1 MPQLILAA
9 HCPVG
14 VRDGT
19 TRRRLKRMEIQVT
32 EKNTFDD
39 KFATLDCVVD
49 ETGVARV
56 KLNRPDVHNAFN
68 EAMIEELTRCFLQL
82 GSHDG
87 VRVIVLAS
95 SGNVFCAGAD
105 LNWMKRASANSAD
118 ANVQDARRFAS
129 MMQALHACSR
139 PIVARVQGGAF
150 GGGVGLICA
159 CDIVVAS
166 EQARFAVT
174 EARFGILPAVIG
186 PYLIEAVGVRQARR
200 LALTAS
206 LIDSAEARDLGL
218 VHYVTTSEGL
228 DGQVQKVVS
237 GLMGNGPTAL
247 QEIKTLFGDIAGR
260 PIDRSVTDLTAATI
274 ARVRST
280 EEAKEGFSAFFDKRP
295 ATWSVQ

>member
-1 MPQLILAA
+1 M
-9 HCPVG
+9 
-14 VRDGT
+14 T
-19 TRRRLKRMEIQVT
+19 NKS
-32 EKNTFDD
+32 TFDEN
-39 KFATLDCVVD
+39 FTTIECVVD

-56 KLNRPDVHNAFN
+56 TLSRPDVHNAFN
-68 EAMIEELTRCFLQL
+68 EAMIDELTRCFLQL
-82 GSHDG
+82 ASHDD

-95 SGNVFCAGAD
+95 LGKVFCAGAD
-105 LNWMKRASANSAD
+105 LNWMKRASANNAD
-118 ANVQDARRFAS
+118 ANLQDAQRFAR
-129 MMQALHACSR
+129 MMQALHACSK

-206 LIDSAEARDLGL
+206 LIGAAEAHDVGL

-228 DGQVQKVVS
+228 NEQVQTVVS

-260 PIDRSVTDLTAATI
+260 PIDESVTDLTAVTI
-274 ARVRST
+274 ARVRAT

-295 ATWSVQ
+295 ATWSAK